1 MLSDESKGILLER
14 GAIINLNKPVKM
26 TSHDC
31 VAKLRGILGIRKIG
45 HTGTLDPMAT
55 GVLPMCIGPA
65 TRITEYLDLDFKS
78 YRCAMF
84 LGMNTST
91 LDIWGE
97 VQTDERSG
105 LRPFFKRN
113 PELVRNRVMEAVDK
127 LQGKI
132 TQYPPMYSAVR
143 VDGKRLYEYARE
155 GIEVETKP
163 REVFIKELKLIDIVI
178 DDMVVVFEAVCSK
191 GTYIRSLCA
200 DIGRETCWGG
210 CMAELVRTASGIF
223 QVQNAV
229 KFSQIQTMDE
239 RQFLGICTNLE
250 EALPAFGKI
259 QVDEARGA
267 FFRNGGKLAFR
278 HCDFIE
284 EPEYAQQD
292 MHLEVREDFKHAYRI
307 YEKGEGKAE
316 PEFLGIGIK
325 DDSKGIIV
333 PDKVF
338 RR

>member
-1 MLSDESKGILLER
+1 MLNDETKEKLLDR

-31 VAKLRGILGIRKIG
+31 VAKLRGILGVRKIG

-113 PELVRNRVMEAVDK
+113 PEIVRNRVADAVEK

-143 VDGKRLYEYARE
+143 VDGRRLYEYARD
-155 GIEVETKP
+155 GIEIEVKP

-178 DDMVVVFEAVCSK
+178 DDMVVVFDVVCSK

-210 CMAELVRTASGIF
+210 CMAELMRTSSGVFSI
-223 QVQNAV
+223 QNAF
-229 KFSQIQTMDE
+229 KFSQIQAMDE
-239 RQFLGICTNLE
+239 HRFLKSCTKVE
-250 EALPAFGKI
+250 DALPAFGKI
-259 QVDEARGA
+259 QVDAVRGA
-267 FFRNGGKLAFR
+267 FFRNGGKLALR
-278 HCDFIE
+278 HCDFTE
-284 EPEYAQQD
+284 EPMYARQETHID
-292 MHLEVREDFKHAYRI
+292 VRDDFKRAYRI
-307 YEKGEGKAE
+307 YEKNEGEAV
-316 PEFLGIGIK
+316 PEFLGIGIR
-325 DDSKGIIV
+325 DDSNGIII